1 MEKTTRYKS
10 ICHSYYLVFGMFG
23 LGLMPALIKNVEET
37 FGFTHARMGLWMGLS
52 SICFSMAALLGGA
65 FYDRW
70 GAGMAMSGVLV
81 LSAVAAVCIAFAPVA
96 GAVVAALLF
105 FNFANGMGSFVN
117 PLVGR
122 FYRRDHAR
130 GINLLHAFQGL
141 GRLLGPVV
149 VWLCLLVTGRWQSTF
164 LVAAGAFTVWLVVAF
179 VGFRDLS
186 LHHPVPPAPHPE
198 RKGPARRPDL
208 TLLLGLSGF
217 IFYVGCE
224 VVLIIWSPNF
234 LESEAGFPKSQA
246 LLALTLLVAGMT
258 ATRLILG
265 LIRRVAR
272 VKFVICSV
280 AVSIAALL
288 FLTNASSALWLQ
300 PAAFLL
306 GASIGGLWPYLMA
319 AVFDYRRHQ
328 QGSLTGM
335 VMISGAAGAFLFLA
349 VTGKMADAYG
359 LGKALLIAPVL
370 AVIYAAVY
378 CAFCLVSRNK
388 GDCPC
393 D

>member
-1 MEKTTRYKS
+1 
-10 ICHSYYLVFGMFG
+10 MFG

-96 GAVVAALLF
+96 GAFVAALLF

-224 VVLIIWSPNF
+224 VVLIIWIPNF

-288 FLTNASSALWLQ
+288 SVHRRALALPDGGSIRLSPSSARLTDGHGDDFRSGRGLPVSCRYREDGRRLWSRQ
-300 PAAFLL
+300 
-306 GASIGGLWPYLMA
+306 GL
-319 AVFDYRRHQ
+319 
-328 QGSLTGM
+328 
-335 VMISGAAGAFLFLA
+335 
-349 VTGKMADAYG
+349 ADRA
-359 LGKALLIAPVL
+359 
-370 AVIYAAVY
+370 
-378 CAFCLVSRNK
+378 CVSRYLRSRLLRLLS
-388 GDCPC
+388 GFA
-393 D
+393 